1 MGEGEGG
8 SRGIRRWE
16 GERKRKRGKKE
27 EVGIVRERWERER
40 EKERKRGKKEEI

>member
-16 GERKRKRGKKE
+16 GERKRGKKE
-27 EVGIVRERWERER
+27 EVGIVRER
-40 EKERKRGKKEEI
+40 